1 MRDRPGRRWR
11 GDDLDRAAK
20 LSVFRSRLAKPRLAD
35 HRSEH
40 PSIIFNALRAS
51 CGPMLMSAIT
61 AFPSR
66 RGPRAI
72 TPALC
77 WAHAGRQFFE
87 LADIAANPR
96 RGKNA
101 AAISPVAEEAV
112 KRIDALFDLER
123 DNGCM
128 TNEPGCRARP
138 RSPGRSTKCSGVWA
152 ASPVSCGGSASPASR
167 RTCASR
173 LLRWGASF
181 GSSLA
186 PSAVPRVPRHGHA
199 DRHRQAQRYRSAG
212 LAGRGRPHREHTS
225 DPVVRIAV
233 VELAYPRRHGG
244 AASRLSRGKLRHL
257 TYLTVS

>member
-1 MRDRPGRRWR
+1 MQG
-11 GDDLDRAAK
+11 G
-20 LSVFRSRLAKPRLAD
+20 SSSNSR
-35 HRSEH
+35 HR
-40 PSIIFNALRAS
+40 RAS
-51 CGPMLMSAIT
+51 TPRKERCGDLAGGGGGGQT
-61 AFPSR
+61 HR
-66 RGPRAI
+66 RAVRHRA
-72 TPALC
+72 
-77 WAHAGRQFFE
+77 RQW
-87 LADIAANPR
+87 LHD
-96 RGKNA
+96 
-101 AAISPVAEEAV
+101 
-112 KRIDALFDLER
+112 D
-123 DNGCM
+123 
-128 TNEPGCRARP
+128 EPGCRARP

-167 RTCASR
+167 RTCASQ

-244 AASRLSRGKLRHL
+244 AASRLSRGKLGHL